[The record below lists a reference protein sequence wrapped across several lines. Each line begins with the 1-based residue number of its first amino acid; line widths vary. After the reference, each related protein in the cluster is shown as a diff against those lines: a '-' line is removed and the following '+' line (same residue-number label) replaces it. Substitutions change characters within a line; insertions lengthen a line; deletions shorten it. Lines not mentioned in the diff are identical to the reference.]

1 MYVRLSGQG
10 LETRAGAVVRCKTHL
25 IHYHKKEEQT
35 MSEFPIH
42 TIESSPEASQPL
54 LAGAQKKYGFVP
66 NLMGVMA
73 TAPATLKSYLTLAG
87 TLSETS
93 FTPVEEQVIA
103 LTVSRVNACT
113 YCMGAHSGI
122 AKMVGMSD
130 ENLEALRG
138 GSVLPDARLQAI
150 ATFTETVVTKRGWA
164 TEADQEEFVAAG
176 FSQQQILEVLVGVA
190 MKTLSNYTN
199 HLADTPLDPQFAA
212 FAWSP
217 PVAADST
224 VSDLS

>member
-1 MYVRLSGQG
+1 
-10 LETRAGAVVRCKTHL
+10 
-25 IHYHKKEEQT
+25 

-42 TIESSPEASQPL
+42 TIESAPEASQAL
-54 LAGAQKKYGFVP
+54 IAGAQKNFGFVP
-66 NLMGVMA
+66 NLLGVMA
-73 TAPATLKSYLTLAG
+73 SAPAALKSYVALGG

-93 FTPVEEQVIA
+93 FTPVEQQVIA
-103 LTVSRVNACT
+103 LTVSRLNECA

-122 AKMVGMSD
+122 AKMAGMSD
-130 ENLEALRG
+130 DNLEALRSG
-138 GSVLPDARLQAI
+138 AVLPDSRLQSLA
-150 ATFTETVVTKRGWA
+150 AFTATVVTKRGWA

-199 HLADTPLDPQFAA
+199 HLAETPLDAQFAA

-217 PVAADST
+217 PVSAAT
-224 VSDLS
+224 AG